1 MSMRLLKLTK
11 YCGRFAVTAQKVV
24 IIFASLMLSSVM
36 VTEVVS
42 RYFLGYPIWG
52 WEELAMISAM
62 WLYMIGAAMA
72 AYEGTHLKT
81 EVISLWIKN
90 PRNLRIV
97 KALASLIA
105 LIMAGFMAYWSSD
118 FLFWGLEKN
127 PTTPVFDIPW
137 VVAQSSL
144 FVAGISISIYFL
156 RDLLHQVGD
165 ILRPRDSSSQ
175 KSE

>member
-1 MSMRLLKLTK
+1 MLAKLKGLAK
-11 YCGRFAVTAQKVV
+11 YADRFLAAMQGG
-24 IIFASLMLSSVM
+24 ILIFTSLMLSGLM

-52 WEELAMISAM
+52 WEELAMLSAM
-62 WLYMIGAAMA
+62 WLYMIGAARA
-72 AYEGTHLKT
+72 AYERTHLKT

-118 FLFWGLEKN
+118 ILFWGLEKN
-127 PTTPVFDIPW
+127 PTTPVFNIPW

-144 FVAGISISIYFL
+144 FVAGIIISIYFL

>member
-1 MSMRLLKLTK
+1 MPKRLLKLPE
-11 YCGRFAVTAQKVV
+11 YSGRFAVMAQKVV
-24 IIFASLMLSSVM
+24 IIFASLMLSGVM

-81 EVISLWIKN
+81 EIVSLWIKN

-118 FLFWGLEKN
+118 ILFWGLKQN

-144 FVAGISISIYFL
+144 FVAGIIISIYFL
-156 RDLLHQVGD
+156 RDLLHQAGD
-165 ILRPRDSSSQ
+165 ILHPGDSSS
-175 KSE
+175 

>member
-1 MSMRLLKLTK
+1 MRMRILKLTE
-11 YCGRFAVTAQKVV
+11 YSNRFAVTVQKVI
-24 IIFASLMLSSVM
+24 IIFVSLMLSGVM
-36 VTEVVS
+36 VTEVIS

-81 EVISLWIKN
+81 EIISLWIKN
-90 PRNLRIV
+90 PRNLRLV
-97 KALASLIA
+97 KALAALIA

-118 FLFWGLEKN
+118 MLLWGLKQN
-127 PTTPVFDIPW
+127 PTTPVFNIPW

-144 FVAGISISIYFL
+144 FVAGILISIYFL
-156 RDLLHQVGD
+156 RDLLRLAGD
-165 ILRPRDSSSQ
+165 ILRPGDSSP
-175 KSE
+175 KGLK